1 MIDGDP
7 SPASSKSAFEW
18 KTEELGMVRKPKGV
32 EVRSV
37 SYSIKVAEGVIVIG
51 KEAKA
56 EAPGGNHDV
65 EKQVRNPTS

>member
-1 MIDGDP
+1 MEDRRTWNG
-7 SPASSKSAFEW
+7 AKE
-18 KTEELGMVRKPKGV
+18 KGV

-37 SYSIKVAEGVIVIG
+37 SYLIKEAKDVIVIG

-56 EAPGGNHDV
+56 EAPKGNHDV